1 MGAIAIMERGTFIQ
15 HVEAKV
21 ICEENSIYADGNRV
35 ILDVYLMMKGEKKK
49 VKKPSANANKLGE
62 KEFQYCKKSNH

>member
-1 MGAIAIMERGTFIQ
+1 MERGTFIQ

-21 ICEENSIYADGNRV
+21 IYEESSIYVDGNRV
-35 ILDVYLMMKGEKKK
+35 ILDVYIMMKGEKKK

-62 KEFQYCKKSNH
+62 KECQYGKKSNH